1 MAIKANLIIDQ
12 GTTFDTTINVSDEDG
27 NPIDLTGYTGA
38 SQMRKHYSSISSYA
52 FTVNVN
58 EIDGTVTLTMNA
70 ATTNTIPYG
79 RYVYDCELTKA
90 STGTV
95 IRLIEGIVTISPQV
109 TR

>member
-12 GTTFDTTINVSDEDG
+12 GTSFDTTVNVSDEDN

-38 SQMRKHYSSISSYA
+38 AQMRKHYSSLTAYA
-52 FTVNVN
+52 FVVTVNQ
-58 EIDGTVTLTMNA
+58 EAGTVTLTMNA
-70 ATTNTIPYG
+70 ATSNSIPYG

>member
-1 MAIKANLIIDQ
+1 VAIKANLIIDQ
-12 GTTFDTTINVSDEDG
+12 GTSFDTTVNVSDEDN

-38 SQMRKHYSSISSYA
+38 AQMRKHYSSLTAYA
-52 FTVNVN
+52 FVVTVNQ
-58 EIDGTVTLTMNA
+58 EAGTVTLTMNA
-70 ATTNTIPYG
+70 ATSNSIPYG